1 MFFSQN
7 ISKNIVDFKNI
18 FDSFTAM
25 KFPQEDI
32 FILATGFIIS
42 GLVFFLYR
50 YFKNKNAIANLSISP
65 GTLDEQLV
73 NLNKDFYEIGREEK
87 SEMIH
92 INSKKASRQH
102 AFINK
107 KNGKFY
113 ITDNNSTNGT
123 YVNLAKIPPNFPQVL
138 SDQDEIL
145 IGKVILKFYDLKSIK
160 DK

>member
-1 MFFSQN
+1 
-7 ISKNIVDFKNI
+7 
-18 FDSFTAM
+18 
-25 KFPQEDI
+25 
-32 FILATGFIIS
+32 
-42 GLVFFLYR
+42 
-50 YFKNKNAIANLSISP
+50 
-65 GTLDEQLV
+65 
-73 NLNKDFYEIGREEK
+73 
-87 SEMIH
+87 MIY

-145 IGKVILKFYDLKSIK
+145 IGKVMLKFYDLKSIK